1 MTLIIMY
8 HTGNIFD
15 NREVNLISAIT
26 HRKLAEI
33 MTQNCHSQYISHVIE
48 HMQQQSRI
56 ILNAILSIM
65 SNLVPEDQMDICIL
79 HTSRAI
85 IPGVLPSENNIR
97 YTPRDFVQDIARLH
111 DFFTRYTKDL
121 KIIQK
126 FHVYYHFERSFPS
139 WFSYRSRKQSKANI
153 ERYGSELIKQLY
165 FYKQLG
171 KYIFRL
177 ERMRCII
184 DNYMQLSEKSQKIN
198 QSKKKND
205 ECAVRKTVSDINY
218 FYNVI
223 NQEYQKYTKQLIL
236 PINPSQ
242 TRYNMLK
249 AESFFKDLGHLR
261 QTSKKI
267 RELVTDNYSLVQNV
281 GSSLTKFIQSPQQSK
296 GDHNMVH
303 NLVTI
308 LSVRIARQA

>member
-1 MTLIIMY
+1 MTLIIIH
-8 HTGNIFD
+8 HTENIFD
-15 NREVNLISAIT
+15 NREINLISAIT
-26 HRKLAEI
+26 HRKVAE
-33 MTQNCHSQYISHVIE
+33 MTTQNCHSQYIRHVIE

-56 ILNAILSIM
+56 ILNVILSIM
-65 SNLVPEDQMDICIL
+65 RILVPEDQMDICIL
-79 HTSRAI
+79 HISQAI
-85 IPGVLPSENNIR
+85 MPNVLPSENNIR

-111 DFFTRYTKDL
+111 DFFTSYTKDV
-121 KIIQK
+121 KIIQT
-126 FHVYYHFERSFPS
+126 FHVYYNFKRYFP
-139 WFSYRSRKQSKANI
+139 WSRNQKKINI
-153 ERYGSELIKQLY
+153 KKYGSELTKQLY

-171 KYIFRL
+171 KYIFSL
-177 ERMRCII
+177 EKMRCII
-184 DNYMQLSEKSQKIN
+184 DNYMQLSEKTQKIN

-308 LSVRIARQA
+308 LSVRIARQT